1 MSPEKYD
8 NLWDKIILRE
18 INDYVLKHSKYEL
31 AVPEAKLKDDIWKA
45 YEEDYKPAFKGNY
58 MSDDSEGED
67 ETLNGKKIIKLDRHK
82 VAALLYLSMVCN
94 DGGSFMRLK
103 GGRDPIG
110 KFSEFACYEIAYSVS
125 LNCMDSFIRE
135 RFKQDPD
142 CEHKNKFLSNN
153 GFEKQPHLI
162 CEKYANSYRES
173 IIPRTMWAAKEISLS
188 FESYTVSVDSIKSR
202 RVAANANMLANIFY
216 FLELYSAS

>member
-1 MSPEKYD
+1 MSPERYD

-18 INDYVLKHSKYEL
+18 INDYISKHSKYEL
-31 AVPEAKLKDDIWKA
+31 AVPEGALKEYIRKA
-45 YEEDYKPAFKGNY
+45 YEEDYKPAFKGYY
-58 MSDDSEGED
+58 MSDDSESED
-67 ETLNGKKIIKLDRHK
+67 ETPNGKKTIKLDRHK

-94 DGGSFMRLK
+94 NGKPFLRLK
-103 GGRDPIG
+103 GNRDPIG

-142 CEHKNKFLSNN
+142 CECKSKFLSNN

-162 CEKYANSYRES
+162 CEKYDGYRES
-173 IIPRTMWAAKEISLS
+173 IIPRMIWAVKEISSSLE
-188 FESYTVSVDSIKSR
+188 FCTVSVDSIIER
-202 RVAANANMLANIFY
+202 RVANNANMLANIFY
-216 FLELYSAS
+216 FLELHSAS